1 MNALR
6 VKAPVA
12 AARLSSRTHTTCS
25 PVLPKAASAPGMT
38 RLVSLVC
45 EAQQGSK
52 SAAAKAMQ
60 AVREVEVPAAM
71 KPVLAAT
78 VSNLLIAAPSHAGVL
93 FDFNLTLPIIAGQFL
108 ALMFVLDKLIYT
120 PVGEV
125 LDKRDGELRSKLAAV
140 KDNSTELNALAA
152 EAEGYLAA
160 ARNDAAAA
168 INKSKNE
175 TEKEC
180 AEKVAAA
187 KSKMDKELKVAMDQ
201 LMASKEESM
210 KGLDKSVKELSDLVV
225 AKVLPA

>member
-1 MNALR
+1 VWAC
-6 VKAPVA
+6 VVDV
-12 AARLSSRTHTTCS
+12 
-25 PVLPKAASAPGMT
+25 VLCGD
-38 RLVSLVC
+38 R
-45 EAQQGSK
+45 Q
-52 SAAAKAMQ
+52 
-60 AVREVEVPAAM
+60 
-71 KPVLAAT
+71 
-78 VSNLLIAAPSHAGVL
+78 
-93 FDFNLTLPIIAGQFL
+93 
-108 ALMFVLDKLIYT
+108 
-120 PVGEV
+120 
-125 LDKRDGELRSKLAAV
+125 
-140 KDNSTELNALAA
+140 A